1 MPPHD
6 AVLPVDAQPA
16 ERDPDNLRADE
27 ATVVFAERLRFA
39 VVLRQVA
46 RGVDE
51 ADFDVLDLSG
61 RDEAFVGYR
70 PSWAGTLAVVKH
82 ARTLRLTGW
91 TDAAGVWRRE

>member
-1 MPPHD
+1 M
-6 AVLPVDAQPA
+6 LPGDAQPA
-16 ERDPDNLRADE
+16 ARDPDGLQADE

-46 RGVDE
+46 AVRDVNP
-51 ADFDVLDLSG
+51 FTVLDLTFPGDREEWRGS
-61 RDEAFVGYR
+61 
-70 PSWAGTLAVVKH
+70 LAVLAH